1 MAEAQKKFKVVV
13 SLDLG
18 PQVMPL
24 LYNQPN
30 LDVVVWPHG
39 STSGKE
45 WLLKNIAGADG
56 CIIMLFEKID
66 DEVLDAAGPNLKVV
80 STMSVGYDHVD
91 LKALAKRGIKL
102 GNTPDVLTESV
113 ADSSV
118 MLALM
123 AGRNTK
129 QGTGLVEQG
138 EWPGWTWSPYG
149 LCGPQISPNSPQDVR
164 TVGFFG
170 FGRIAQATLARMVGF
185 GYTRCLYVA
194 RSKDAARAKDI
205 EQTVKARHPTLTTV
219 QHVELDQLARESDV
233 VYILAPGGAETYHI
247 INEDFLKKMKKTA
260 VLVNNARGTLVDSD
274 ALAKALKEGWL
285 WGAGLDVVEG
295 EPNITADH
303 PLVKEP
309 RCVMIPHIGS
319 ATWESRIGMATTS
332 VQNLTAGLAGKPLV
346 SEVQLPK

>member
-1 MAEAQKKFKVVV
+1 MAETKKKMKIVV

-18 PQVMPL
+18 PEVMPL
-24 LYNQPN
+24 LYNRDD
-30 LDVVVWPHG
+30 LEIIAWPHA
-39 STSGKE
+39 SSSGKE
-45 WLLKNIAGADG
+45 WLVKNIAGADG

-91 LKALAKRGIKL
+91 LKALAKRGVRL

-129 QGTGLVEQG
+129 EGTNLVEKGQ
-138 EWPGWTWSPYG
+138 WPGWSWSPYG
-149 LCGPQISPNSPQDVR
+149 LCGPQISPNSPADIR
-164 TVGFFG
+164 TVGFIG
-170 FGRIAQATLARMVGF
+170 FGRIAQATLARMIGF

-194 RSKDAARAKDI
+194 RSKDPARAADI
-205 EQTVKARHPTLTTV
+205 EQTIKARHPTLTTV
-219 QHVELDQLARESDV
+219 KRVELDELARESDV
-233 VYILAPGGAETYHI
+233 VYILAPGGSETYHI
-247 INEDFLKKMKKTA
+247 VDEKFLKQMKKTA

-319 ATWESRIGMATTS
+319 ATWESRIGMATMS
-332 VQNLTAGLAGKPLV
+332 VNNLFAGLERQPMV